1 MTTFETNA
9 LEIKDLCKS
18 YPGFSLDHLNL
29 TLPSGCILG
38 LIGENGAGKTT
49 AIKLILDII
58 KKDSGTIRILGKDC
72 STETAIPKEEI
83 GVVLDDVGF
92 SECLTPTQIGLIMKD
107 SFHNWDSALY
117 SQYLQTFHLPEKKE
131 FGKFS
136 KGMKMKLGIAVALS
150 HHPKLLILDEATSG
164 LDPVVRDEI
173 LDIFNDFT
181 RDESH
186 AILISSHIV
195 SDLEKICDYIA
206 FLHKGKLILFEEKDR
221 LLEEYGIIQCTKEH
235 LQELDPSAIIGVK
248 QTSYCA
254 EAVILRDQIPDGFS
268 VQPISIED
276 LFIFM
281 IKEAH

>member
-9 LEIKDLCKS
+9 LEINDLCKS

-29 TLPSGCILG
+29 TLPGGCILG

-49 AIKLILDII
+49 TIKLLLDII
-58 KKDSGTIRILGKDC
+58 QKDSGSVRILGHDC
-72 STETAIPKEEI
+72 ISEMAIPKEEI
-83 GVVLDDVGF
+83 GVVMDEVGF
-92 SECLTPTQIGLIMKD
+92 QDCLTPLQIGRIMKD
-107 SFHNWDSALY
+107 TFNHWDPALY
-117 SQYLQTFHLPEKKE
+117 NQYLQNFNLPEKKE

-164 LDPVVRDEI
+164 LDPVMRDEI

-186 AILISSHIV
+186 SILISSHIV

-206 FLHKGKLILFEEKDR
+206 FLHKGKLVLYEEKDR
-221 LLEEYGIIQCTKEH
+221 LLEEYGIIQCTKEQ

-248 QTSYCA
+248 QTSYNT
-254 EAVILRDQIPDGFS
+254 EAVILRDQIPEGFS
-268 VQPISIED
+268 VQPVSIED

>member
-9 LEIKDLCKS
+9 LELKDLCKS

-29 TLPSGCILG
+29 TLPNGCILG

-58 KKDSGTIRILGKDC
+58 RKDSGTIRILGKDC
-72 STETAIPKEEI
+72 STETSIPKEEI
-83 GVVLDDVGF
+83 GVVMDEVGF
-92 SECLTPTQIGLIMKD
+92 PECLTPTQIGLIMKD
-107 SFHNWDSALY
+107 SFNNWDSSLY

-131 FGKFS
+131 FGQFS

-206 FLHKGKLILFEEKDR
+206 FLHKGKLVLYEEKDR
-221 LLEEYGIIQCTKEH
+221 LLKNMA
-235 LQELDPSAIIGVK
+235 LS
-248 QTSYCA
+248 
-254 EAVILRDQIPDGFS
+254 S
-268 VQPISIED
+268 VQRNSYRNWILLRLSESNRLLIIRKLLSSEIRFRKAFPFSRSA
-276 LFIFM
+276 L
-281 IKEAH
+281 KTCLYL